1 MADTG
6 ALFYDNPS
14 VFATYSDRR
23 QQATSA
29 NDTLELPIFQ
39 SLLPPVDNLDVIDLG
54 CGDAALARELF
65 AQGLRSYLGVDGS
78 HRMIELAQQVT
89 AGTPARLEQD
99 YLETWDAAPECCDL
113 ILSRLAFHYVEDPA
127 PVFARMAR
135 ALRPGGHVVLSVEHP
150 VITSHQVSMKQG
162 ANRQDW
168 VVDRYFET
176 GMRKVSWLGGE
187 VLKYHRTV
195 EDYFTGLQD
204 AGLVVES
211 LRESRP
217 NPKLFKDKRLLE
229 KRSRVPLFLFLRAR
243 KN

>member
-29 NDTLELPIFQ
+29 NDTLEAPVFR
-39 SLLPPVDNLDVIDLG
+39 SLLPPVQDLDAIDLG

-65 AQGLRSYLGVDGS
+65 AQGLRSYWGIDGS

-89 AGTPARLEQD
+89 TGLPVRLEQD
-99 YLETWDAAPECCDL
+99 YLETWDAPATSTDL
-113 ILSRLAFHYVEDPA
+113 ILSRLAFHYVEDPS
-127 PVFARMAR
+127 PIFARMAQ
-135 ALRPGGHVVLSVEHP
+135 ALRPGGHVVMSVEHP

-187 VLKYHRTV
+187 VLKYHRTI
-195 EDYFTGLQD
+195 EDYFGGLQQ
-204 AGLVVES
+204 AGLVVEA

-217 NPKLFKDKRLLE
+217 DPSLFKDKRLLE

-243 KN
+243 KP